1 MNRKPVLKQA
11 FISSLPVLMG
21 YTAMGFAAGVL
32 LAAKSGIRLPA
43 LWAFLTSATS
53 ISGALQFMLVDW
65 IRTARPMLDVALL
78 TVCLNI
84 RYSMYGLSL
93 IERFRGIPPAKKLYL
108 IWSLTDET
116 YALEVEN
123 KVPPGGDSI
132 LYCLTLAALNHS
144 YWIFGVTAGA
154 LAGAALPFPNKG
166 IDFAMTALFLV
177 ILTDQCRERR
187 NRVYAAIGLLVSVPC
202 ALIFGVGRGA
212 EEAAS
217 LKDRIGMLIPSIVLM
232 LSVLVVFRGPLE
244 KLETWKNRGKKS

>member
-1 MNRKPVLKQA
+1 MNRKPTLKQA
-11 FISSLPVLMG
+11 FVSSLPVLMG
-21 YTAMGFAAGVL
+21 YTTMGFAAGVL
-32 LAAKSGIRLPA
+32 LAAESGVRLPA

-93 IERFRGIPPAKKLYL
+93 IERFRGLPLPKKLYL

-132 LYCLTLAALNHS
+132 LYCLTLAALNHF
-144 YWIFGVTAGA
+144 YWILGVVAGA

-177 ILTDQCRERR
+177 ILTDQCRERK
-187 NRVYAAIGLLVSVPC
+187 NRVYAVVGLAASILC
-202 ALIFGVGRGA
+202 ALIFGAG
-212 EEAAS
+212 
-217 LKDRIGMLIPSIVLM
+217 KMLIPSIVLM
-232 LSVLVVFRGPLE
+232 LSALVVFRRPLE
-244 KLETWKNRGKKS
+244 KLETRKNENEGKAS

>member
-1 MNRKPVLKQA
+1 MNRKPTLKQA
-11 FISSLPVLMG
+11 FVSSLPVLMG
-21 YTAMGFAAGVL
+21 YTTMGFAAGVL
-32 LAAKSGIRLPA
+32 LAAESGVRLPA

-93 IERFRGIPPAKKLYL
+93 IERFRGLPLAKKLYL

-132 LYCLTLAALNHS
+132 LYCLTLAALNHF
-144 YWIFGVTAGA
+144 YWILGVVSGA

-177 ILTDQCRERR
+177 ILTDQCRERK
-187 NRVYAAIGLLVSVPC
+187 NRVYAAVGLAASILC
-202 ALIFGVGRGA
+202 ALIFGPG
-212 EEAAS
+212 
-217 LKDRIGMLIPSIVLM
+217 KMLIPSIVLM
-232 LSVLVVFRGPLE
+232 LSALVVFRRPLE
-244 KLETWKNRGKKS
+244 KLESRQIGGKE

>member
-1 MNRKPVLKQA
+1 MNRKIVLKQA

-21 YTAMGFAAGVL
+21 YTTMGFAAGVL
-32 LAAKSGIRLPA
+32 LAAKSGVRLPA

-65 IRTARPMLDVALL
+65 IQKAQPMLDVALL
-78 TVCLNI
+78 TVCLNV

-93 IERFRGIPPAKKLYL
+93 IERFRGLPLGKKLYL

-132 LYCLTLAALNHS
+132 LYCLTLAALNHF
-144 YWIFGVTAGA
+144 YWIFGVVSGA

-177 ILTDQCRERR
+177 ILTDQCRERK
-187 NRVYAAIGLLVSVPC
+187 NRVYAAVGLAASIAC
-202 ALIFGVGRGA
+202 ALIFGAG
-212 EEAAS
+212 
-217 LKDRIGMLIPSIVLM
+217 KMLIPSMILM
-232 LSVLVVFRGPLE
+232 LSALIVFRKPLE
-244 KLETWKNRGKKS
+244 KLESRNEGEQS

>member
-11 FISSLPVLMG
+11 FVSSLPVLMG

-32 LAAKSGIRLPA
+32 LAAKSGVRLPA

-65 IRTARPMLDVALL
+65 IQKAQPMLDVALL
-78 TVCLNI
+78 TVCLNV

-93 IERFRGIPPAKKLYL
+93 IERFRGLPLGKKLYL

-132 LYCLTLAALNHS
+132 LYCLTLAALNHC

-187 NRVYAAIGLLVSVPC
+187 NRAYAAVGLLAAIPC
-202 ALIFGVGRGA
+202 ALIFG
-212 EEAAS
+212 
-217 LKDRIGMLIPSIVLM
+217 KDGMLIPSIALM
-232 LSVLVVFRGPLE
+232 LSALIVFRRPLE
-244 KLETWKNRGKKS
+244 KLESRNPGVKS

>member
-11 FISSLPVLMG
+11 FVSSLPVLMG
-21 YTAMGFAAGVL
+21 YTTMGFAAGVL

-78 TVCLNI
+78 TVCLNV

-93 IERFRGIPPAKKLYL
+93 IERFRGLPLAKKLYL

-132 LYCLTLAALNHS
+132 LYCLTLAALNHC
-144 YWIFGVTAGA
+144 YWIAGVTAGA
-154 LAGAALPFPNKG
+154 LAGASLPFPNKG

-177 ILTDQCRERR
+177 ILTDQCRERK
-187 NRVYAAIGLLVSVPC
+187 NRIYAAVGLLASVVC
-202 ALIFGVGRGA
+202 ALVFGA
-212 EEAAS
+212 
-217 LKDRIGMLIPSIVLM
+217 DRMLIPSMILM
-232 LSVLVVFRGPLE
+232 LFALIVFRKPLE
-244 KLETWKNRGKKS
+244 KLETWSPGVRS

>member
-11 FISSLPVLMG
+11 FVSSLPVLMG
-21 YTAMGFAAGVL
+21 YTTMGFAAGVL

-78 TVCLNI
+78 TVCLNV

-93 IERFRGIPPAKKLYL
+93 IERFRGLPLAKKLYL

-132 LYCLTLAALNHS
+132 LYCLTLAALNHC
-144 YWIFGVTAGA
+144 YWIAGVTAGA

-177 ILTDQCRERR
+177 ILTDQCRERK
-187 NRVYAAIGLLVSVPC
+187 NRVYAAVGLLASVIC
-202 ALIFGVGRGA
+202 ALVFGA
-212 EEAAS
+212 
-217 LKDRIGMLIPSIVLM
+217 DRMLIPSMVLM
-232 LSVLVVFRGPLE
+232 LSALVVFRKPLE
-244 KLETWKNRGKKS
+244 KLETWSPGVRS

>member
-1 MNRKPVLKQA
+1 MNRKPTLKQA
-11 FISSLPVLMG
+11 FVSSLPVLMG
-21 YTAMGFAAGVL
+21 YTTMGFAAGVL
-32 LAAKSGIRLPA
+32 LAAKSGVRLPA

-93 IERFRGIPPAKKLYL
+93 IERFRGIPLAKKLYL

-123 KVPPGGDSI
+123 QVPPGGDSI
-132 LYCLTLAALNHS
+132 LYCLTLAALNHF
-144 YWIFGVTAGA
+144 YWILGVVSGA

-177 ILTDQCRERR
+177 ILTDQCRERK
-187 NRVYAAIGLLVSVPC
+187 NRVYAAVGLAASVAC
-202 ALIFGVGRGA
+202 ALIFGAGN
-212 EEAAS
+212 
-217 LKDRIGMLIPSIVLM
+217 MLIPSIVLM
-232 LSVLVVFRGPLE
+232 LSVLAVFGKPLE
-244 KLETWKNRGKKS
+244 KLETWKPGGRS

>member
-1 MNRKPVLKQA
+1 MNRKPTLKQA
-11 FISSLPVLMG
+11 FVSSLPVLMG
-21 YTAMGFAAGVL
+21 YTTMGFAAGVL

-43 LWAFLTSATS
+43 LWAFLTSSTS

-93 IERFRGIPPAKKLYL
+93 IERFRGLPLPKKLYL

-132 LYCLTLAALNHS
+132 LYCLTLAALNHC
-144 YWIFGVTAGA
+144 YWIAGVTAGA
-154 LAGAALPFPNKG
+154 LAGASLPFPNKG

-177 ILTDQCRERR
+177 ILTDQCRERK
-187 NRVYAAIGLLVSVPC
+187 NRVYAAVGLLASVVC
-202 ALIFGVGRGA
+202 ALVFGA
-212 EEAAS
+212 
-217 LKDRIGMLIPSIVLM
+217 DRMLIPSMVLM
-232 LSVLVVFRGPLE
+232 LSALVVFRRPLE
-244 KLETWKNRGKKS
+244 KLETWRPGVGS